1 MNTNWGAGGEPVN
14 GSRNVPGEI
23 RLHFR
28 PERTLI
34 NATREYVRRF
44 YAGTLASSEASWRVA
59 LTTHELLEN
68 ALKYSTDG
76 LATVDIAVVYG
87 AVENTV
93 RIKIHNR
100 TSYDRV

>member
-1 MNTNWGAGGEPVN
+1 MNMNLGAAVAPSSVG
-14 GSRNVPGEI
+14 RNVPGEI

-28 PERTLI
+28 PERTMI

-44 YAGTLASSEASWRVA
+44 YAGTLASSSASWRVA

-76 LATVDIAVVYG
+76 LATVEIAVLYG
-87 AVENTV
+87 PAENTV
-93 RIKIHNR
+93 RIRIHNR
-100 TSYDRV
+100 TS